1 MQHEVVT
8 WWHELNTWDALEARN
23 FYRRTLGW
31 TFEQV
36 TLPDGEPYW
45 LARKGGKTIGGVF
58 SLSAPAF
65 KGIPAHWMTYMA
77 VDNLDRAAQETASA
91 GGEVTRPATYIP
103 GIGKIAI
110 VTDASGALIGLIEPA
125 LEQLDE
131 NATTNA
137 KTVDHDLID
146 EDDAI
151 EFAPEL
157 ATANG
162 RNARY
167 SLPN

>member
-1 MQHEVVT
+1 MQQQVET

-45 LARKGGKTIGGVF
+45 LARKDGKTIGGVH
-58 SLSAPAF
+58 SLSAPTF

-77 VDNLDRAAQETASA
+77 VDDLDRAEHETMSA
-91 GGEVTRPATYIP
+91 GGEITRPATEIP

-125 LEQLDE
+125 GKQPDQ
-131 NATTNA
+131 NA
-137 KTVDHDLID
+137 KTVDRDLID
-146 EDDAI
+146 EDNTM
-151 EFAPEL
+151 EFSPEL
-157 ATANG
+157 ATANRQSAG
-162 RNARY
+162 RP
-167 SLPN
+167 LPN

>member
-1 MQHEVVT
+1 MRITTGSAGHED
-8 WWHELNTWDALEARN
+8 HQPAECECHPERLNNAQSFATHQPGANHRD
-23 FYRRTLGW
+23 
-31 TFEQV
+31 
-36 TLPDGEPYW
+36 
-45 LARKGGKTIGGVF
+45 
-58 SLSAPAF
+58 
-65 KGIPAHWMTYMA
+65 
-77 VDNLDRAAQETASA
+77 LDRAEQETASA
-91 GGEVTRPATYIP
+91 GGEVTRPATEIP

-125 LEQLDE
+125 LAQLDE
-131 NATTNA
+131 NA

>member
-1 MQHEVVT
+1 MAGQ
-8 WWHELNTWDALEARN
+8 DATE
-23 FYRRTLGW
+23 
-31 TFEQV
+31 
-36 TLPDGEPYW
+36 GEPHHVHR
-45 LARKGGKTIGGVF
+45 LAGWDQLFKGAGYKVGQTVGGVY

-91 GGEVTRPATYIP
+91 GGEVTRPATEIP

-110 VTDASGALIGLIEPA
+110 VTDASGALLGLIEPA
-125 LEQLDE
+125 MVQLDE
-131 NATTNA
+131 SA
-137 KTVDHDLID
+137 KTVDRDLMD

-157 ATANG
+157 ATANR

>member
-1 MQHEVVT
+1 
-8 WWHELNTWDALEARN
+8 
-23 FYRRTLGW
+23 
-31 TFEQV
+31 
-36 TLPDGEPYW
+36 
-45 LARKGGKTIGGVF
+45 
-58 SLSAPAF
+58 
-65 KGIPAHWMTYMA
+65 MA